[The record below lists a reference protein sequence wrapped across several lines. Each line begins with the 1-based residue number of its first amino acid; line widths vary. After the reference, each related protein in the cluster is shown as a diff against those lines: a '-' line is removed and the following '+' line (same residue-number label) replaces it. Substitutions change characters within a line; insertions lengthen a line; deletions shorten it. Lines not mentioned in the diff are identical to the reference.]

1 MSRIP
6 LLPRLALALALGA
19 SASTLALAQQDQA
32 AETAAPAAPAAAE
45 VDPDAVVATVD
56 GVTITEADLALVAE
70 DPALPLPGMSAE
82 QRRDVLIGYLVD
94 LKLAAR
100 AAEEAGLAETETFAR
115 NMAYQRDKVLLAALL
130 EETIEAAVT
139 EEAARALYE
148 ETISGIEPQQ
158 EVRARHIL
166 VPTEEEAVAAAERI
180 AAGED
185 FAAVAAELSQDPGS
199 AREGGDL
206 GFFTKDRMVAPFA
219 EAAFALEPGEVSEP
233 VQSQFGWHVIKVE
246 ERREQ
251 PTPAFEDMREQI
263 ETFLARRAQQ
273 ELILSLRD
281 GATVER
287 PGEAPAEGETP
298 AQAQ

>member
-1 MSRIP
+1 MSRFP

-19 SASTLALAQQDQA
+19 SASTLAFAQQDQA

-100 AAEEAGLAETETFAR
+100 AAENAGLAETETFAR

-130 EETIEAAVT
+130 EETIAAAVT

-148 ETISGIEPQQ
+148 ETVAGIEPQE

-166 VPTEEEAVAAAERI
+166 VPTEEEAKAAAERV

-206 GFFTKDRMVAPFA
+206 GFFTRDRMVAPFA
-219 EAAFALEPGEVSEP
+219 EAAFALEPGGVSEP

-287 PGEAPAEGETP
+287 PGQDPADGEAP